1 MVLMQRQKYFFFF
14 KSQKYDYLNRIKNSF
29 FWYHS
34 ILISLCMADAIEDV
48 LD

>member
-1 MVLMQRQKYFFFF
+1 MVLMQRQKYIFL
-14 KSQKYDYLNRIKNSF
+14 KSQKYDYLNRIKNSFF